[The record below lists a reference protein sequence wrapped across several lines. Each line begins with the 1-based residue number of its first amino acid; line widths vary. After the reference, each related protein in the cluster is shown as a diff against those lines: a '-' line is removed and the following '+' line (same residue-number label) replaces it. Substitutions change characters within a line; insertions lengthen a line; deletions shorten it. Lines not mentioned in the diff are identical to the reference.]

1 MSAKRPLPTW
11 LKSLMEL
18 GKPRVSHSDT
28 NRRAYRTVYYRYF
41 WGLSFLSLYF
51 LLGAYI
57 LGGDGSGSTDN
68 GGIFKLLFGA
78 LLAGVLG
85 AFFAPRLNE
94 SLEKLLPSGRRNQED
109 LKRCHS
115 SGRSSSSRRSRSEH
129 RSSSQ
134 ESSHS
139 TQQKVDTSSER
150 ADS

>member
-1 MSAKRPLPTW
+1 M
-11 LKSLMEL
+11 
-18 GKPRVSHSDT
+18 
-28 NRRAYRTVYYRYF
+28 
-41 WGLSFLSLYF
+41 
-51 LLGAYI
+51 
-57 LGGDGSGSTDN
+57 GGDGSGSTDN

-109 LKRCHS
+109 LKRRHS
-115 SGRSSSSRRSRSEH
+115 SRRSSSSRRSRSEH

>member
-109 LKRCHS
+109 LKRRHS
-115 SGRSSSSRRSRSEH
+115 SGRSSSSRHSRSGH
-129 RSSSQ
+129 RSLSQ
-134 ESSHS
+134 ESSRS
-139 TQQKVDTSSER
+139 AKSKIEDPSEG